1 MSFIRARSKEQ
12 KDQRMREIMRVTDTL
27 FHETTFHGISLTTI
41 AERLEWSRG
50 NLYKYVT
57 TKEEIFLELYREK
70 HRAWIEA
77 VAAAFADSTALP
89 PETFAKRWSQVLA
102 THVDFLKYQ
111 NILAIIIETNIPL
124 EALAEFKKNIWTER
138 QPLVDVISIQ
148 CPWLTD
154 KEIRNF
160 ILLQIYHGSGLYNH
174 IHLTP
179 NLRAALRMA
188 EVKIS
193 EVDFATAFSQFLH
206 TYMLGM
212 QAQPP
217 SDR

>member
-1 MSFIRARSKEQ
+1 
-12 KDQRMREIMRVTDTL
+12 MRVTDIL
-27 FHETTFHGISLTTI
+27 FHETTFHDISLTTI
-41 AERLEWSRG
+41 AKRLEWSRG

-70 HRAWIEA
+70 HRAWIDA
-77 VAAAFADSTALP
+77 VAEEFAASEMLP
-89 PETFAKRWSQVLA
+89 PESFAKRWSQVLA

-124 EALAEFKKNIWTER
+124 EVLAEFKKNIWMER
-138 QPLVDVISIQ
+138 QSLIDVISIQ
-148 CPWLTD
+148 CPWLTE

-179 NLRAALRMA
+179 NLREALRMA
-188 EVKIS
+188 EVKVS
-193 EVDFATAFSQFLH
+193 EVDFATAFSQFFQ

-212 QAQPP
+212 RAATGKVP
-217 SDR
+217 